1 MAKTGAE
8 IKIISSNEQEQQQLP
23 GNRIYLVT
31 DGLRSK
37 YTKANYRLAFN
48 QFLRDGAKTT
58 DLRVLLDYKPKVIE
72 EMVIGYIESLTD
84 KGKAHKTIQ
93 LHVAAILRF
102 FVTLNDIPLNKKKIT
117 RFIPPDESS
126 YRNRP
131 YTMEEVRAIL
141 DSCPDERTKVIIE
154 LMLST
159 AVRIG
164 AIPGLRICD
173 LTPVSIAGYDLYK
186 IDVYASSRKDTYPTF
201 CTPACRKAIESYL
214 DYRRRLGENIPPL
227 PSSTSK
233 SPLVRELFN
242 VKKPYFIEA
251 PKPATERI
259 LQLAIEKALL
269 IAGVNQRMP
278 GLLKG
283 KRREIAVSHGLRKL
297 AITTMVTAGVKDTH
311 RRYLT
316 GHAQVGQ
323 DASYVLPTEQDLLVE
338 YVKAIPLL
346 TINQSQRLQQ
356 ENHDLKF
363 TQAQEIANL
372 KARVQ
377 QQDEWL
383 NKYHKYREGSA
394 ELLENMKS
402 VLEENGLWPKKTA
415 KPEAKPTD

>member
-1 MAKTGAE
+1 MASETKTETE
-8 IKIISSNEQEQQQLP
+8 IEQQQQQLP

-37 YTKANYRLAFN
+37 HTKANYRLAFN

-84 KGKAHKTIQ
+84 KGKAQKTIK
-93 LHVAAILRF
+93 LHVAAILHF
-102 FVTLNDIPLNKKKIT
+102 FVTLNDITLNKKKIT

-141 DSCPDERTKVIIE
+141 DACPDERTKVIVL
-154 LMLST
+154 LMIST
-159 AVRIG
+159 GMRIG
-164 AIPGLRICD
+164 AIPGLRVCD
-173 LTPVSIAGYDLYK
+173 LTPIPKYDLYK

-201 CTPACRKAIESYL
+201 CTPECRKAIESYL
-214 DYRRRLGENIPPL
+214 DYRRRLGESIIP
-227 PSSTSK
+227 TSK

-269 IAGVNQRMP
+269 IAGVNQRIP

-311 RRYLT
+311 RRYL
-316 GHAQVGQ
+316 
-323 DASYVLPTEQDLLVE
+323 
-338 YVKAIPLL
+338 
-346 TINQSQRLQQ
+346 
-356 ENHDLKF
+356 
-363 TQAQEIANL
+363 
-372 KARVQ
+372 
-377 QQDEWL
+377 
-383 NKYHKYREGSA
+383 
-394 ELLENMKS
+394 
-402 VLEENGLWPKKTA
+402 
-415 KPEAKPTD
+415 